1 MHKSLTDRAWMLPN
15 RLTDMIAN
23 KSTILKEGTFSKADW
38 SGSNGE
44 HVSAYNTKVKSQV
57 GIVEEWGEFNRLVP
71 HRNLITRGHILKT

>member
-1 MHKSLTDRAWMLPN
+1 MLPN

-57 GIVEEWGEFNRLVP
+57 GIVEE
-71 HRNLITRGHILKT
+71 